1 MKIAALGG
9 GHGLANLLTGL
20 RGISS
25 PDVTVAGIVTV
36 SDNGGSS
43 GRIAREHPF
52 LPPPG
57 DIRNCLTALAGNH
70 PVAHAFEVRFP
81 GEGPLGGHVVGNL
94 VLAALTLKNGGDMAL
109 AASEIA
115 RALAVGVSIYP
126 SSDAPLT
133 LCAECLDGAVYR
145 GETEIRGR
153 ARRSPIRRVW
163 IESSVPEKPV
173 SAHANAVAALADADL
188 IVLGPGSLYT
198 SLIPNLLL
206 PEIREAIR
214 LSPARKVYVANLMT
228 EPGETDGMGVADHVR
243 AVILHGRFPLDAVVV
258 STTVLDDDEALPY
271 NRTGAAPIRFRRP
284 YDDMFSAGSPIVVTE
299 DLAEVVSPGRDGR
312 NVVRHRPEALA
323 RVLDGLAPPSYGEGV
338 LNGRTGRSA

>member
-25 PDVTVAGIVTV
+25 DVTVAGIVTV
-36 SDNGGSS
+36 TDNGGSS

-70 PVAHAFEVRFP
+70 PVAQAFEVRFP

-94 VLAALTLKNGGDMAL
+94 VLAALTLQNGGNMAL
-109 AASEIA
+109 AASEIGL
-115 RALAVGVSIYP
+115 ALAVGVSIYP

-145 GETEIRGR
+145 GEVEIRGR

-163 IESSVPEKPV
+163 IESAVPRQAGV
-173 SAHANAVAALADADL
+173 SAHANAVAALADADM

-258 STTVLDDDEALPY
+258 STTVLGDGEIEAY
-271 NRTGAAPIRFRRP
+271 TRTGAAPIRFRRP

-299 DLAEVVSPGRDGR
+299 DLAEVVSPGADGK
-312 NVVRHRPEALA
+312 NVVRHCPEALA
-323 RVLDGLAPPSYGEGV
+323 RVLDGLAPASDGEGV

>member
-25 PDVTVAGIVTV
+25 DVAVAGIVTV
-36 SDNGGSS
+36 TDNGGSS
-43 GRIAREHPF
+43 GRIAREHPL

-70 PVAHAFEVRFP
+70 PVAQAFEVRFP

-94 VLAALTLKNGGDMAL
+94 VLAALTIKNGGNMAL

-126 SSDAPLT
+126 SSDAALT
-133 LCAECLDGAVYR
+133 LCAECMDGAVYR
-145 GETEIRGR
+145 GEVEIRSR

-163 IESSVPEKPV
+163 IESAVPEKPV

-228 EPGETDGMGVADHVR
+228 EQGETDGMGVADHVR
-243 AVILHGRFPLDAVVV
+243 AVVLHGRFPLDAVVV
-258 STTVLDDDEALPY
+258 STTVLGDGEIEWY
-271 NRTGAAPIRFRRP
+271 GRTGAVPIRFRRP

-299 DLAEVVSPGRDGR
+299 DLAEVVSSGADGK
-312 NVVRHRPEALA
+312 NVVRHCPEALA
-323 RVLDGLAPPSYGEGV
+323 RVLDGLALSSDGEGV
-338 LNGRTGRSA
+338 LNGRTGCSA

>member
-1 MKIAALGG
+1 MTFVHRAMVEVIGLGTYMPYLAL
-9 GHGLANLLTGL
+9 
-20 RGISS
+20 
-25 PDVTVAGIVTV
+25 
-36 SDNGGSS
+36 
-43 GRIAREHPF
+43 
-52 LPPPG
+52 
-57 DIRNCLTALAGNH
+57 
-70 PVAHAFEVRFP
+70 
-81 GEGPLGGHVVGNL
+81 
-94 VLAALTLKNGGDMAL
+94 LAALTLQNGGNMAL
-109 AASEIA
+109 AASEIG

-145 GETEIRGR
+145 GEVESGRTEPDPAGLDRV
-153 ARRSPIRRVW
+153 RSPGGL
-163 IESSVPEKPV
+163 PGTPTP
-173 SAHANAVAALADADL
+173 AARHADL

-258 STTVLDDDEALPY
+258 STTVLDDGEMEAY
-271 NRTGAAPIRFRRP
+271 ARTGAAPIRFRRP

-299 DLAEVVSPGRDGR
+299 DLAASCPAPMEERCPPL
-312 NVVRHRPEALA
+312 PEALA
-323 RVLDGLAPPSYGEGV
+323 RVLKVSPP
-338 LNGRTGRSA
+338 RQTGRGVDG